1 MFRHQLLQIKHHRP
15 AESFLLLPRFYSSKL
30 PTFCPYKTLNVSK
43 TSDAQTI
50 KKAYY
55 AKVFTLHPD
64 RLAALPGGAPKPGSP
79 LHKQKTLEFMQTV
92 KSFEIL
98 SDVNRRREYDL
109 DLARGDTGRYAREA
123 AGKPSSGDGPRPN
136 YNWDPR
142 HRNPYGKTEGKYSY
156 GFDGPGG
163 AAAYD
168 TYYYG
173 PMNQGPIYMANWK
186 VAMLVVTV
194 AMVAGSGIFV
204 FARRRLNYYQEA
216 QLEQDRIIADYYARK
231 KVEAETRGFKASIE
245 HLRSLDESNKG
256 E

>member
-1 MFRHQLLQIKHHRP
+1 MLSYRP
-15 AESFLLLPRFYSSKL
+15 LVFARIRSIAQPCFYSSKSS
-30 PTFCPYKTLNVSK
+30 PSAFCPYKTLNVTK
-43 TSDAQTI
+43 TSDLLTI

-64 RLAALPGGAPKPGSP
+64 RLASLPGGAPKPGTA

-92 KSFEIL
+92 KSYEIL
-98 SDVNRRREYDL
+98 SDVDRRREYDL

-123 AGKPSSGDGPRPN
+123 AGKPSKEGGSRPN

-142 HRNPYGKTEGKYSY
+142 QRNPYGKTDGEY
-156 GFDGPGG
+156 GAGPG
-163 AAAYD
+163 AAYE

-186 VAMLVVTV
+186 VAMLVVTLAGV
-194 AMVAGSGIFV
+194 LGSGIFV
-204 FARRRLNYYQEA
+204 FAQQRMEYYKN
-216 QLEQDRIIADYYARK
+216 EQDKQDHIIAEYYARK
-231 KVEAETRGFKASIE
+231 KLEAKERGFSSSIE
-245 HLRSLDESNKG
+245 RVRKMDKSNDV